1 MIASMQESDTGSVYT
16 KEGLFVDLYE
26 DKYPVVERVLVEPGQ
41 EKLLFDLEKIKED
54 VRIIACEN
62 GQLSIEAKAIDHIQV
77 NMRIRLP
84 GKPEDLCA
92 HTESGKN
99 MELQSVWDEK
109 SRTVLLSYRSNN
121 EKVHIT
127 GKLKYES

>member
-1 MIASMQESDTGSVYT
+1 MAKIKVAAIQMPTVTDKMQNVRTAGIY
-16 KEGLFVDLYE
+16 
-26 DKYPVVERVLVEPGQ
+26 
-41 EKLLFDLEKIKED
+41 LEKIKDD
-54 VRIIACEN
+54 VRIIATAARIENMVCEN

>member
-1 MIASMQESDTGSVYT
+1 
-16 KEGLFVDLYE
+16 
-26 DKYPVVERVLVEPGQ
+26 
-41 EKLLFDLEKIKED
+41 
-54 VRIIACEN
+54 
-62 GQLSIEAKAIDHIQV
+62 
-77 NMRIRLP
+77 MRIRLAR
-84 GKPEDLCA
+84 KPEDLCA

>member
-1 MIASMQESDTGSVYT
+1 MKYKKYEVKTQE
-16 KEGLFVDLYE
+16 
-26 DKYPVVERVLVEPGQ
+26 Q
-41 EKLLFDLEKIKED
+41 
-54 VRIIACEN
+54 N
-62 GQLSIEAKAIDHIQV
+62 LSKK
-77 NMRIRLP
+77 R
-84 GKPEDLCA
+84 KPEDLCA

>member
-1 MIASMQESDTGSVYT
+1 MTGVQT
-16 KEGLFVDLYE
+16 CAL
-26 DKYPVVERVLVEPGQ
+26 P
-41 EKLLFDLEKIKED
+41 I
-54 VRIIACEN
+54 CEN

>member
-1 MIASMQESDTGSVYT
+1 M
-16 KEGLFVDLYE
+16 DLYE

-41 EKLLFDLEKIKED
+41 EKLLFDLEKIKDD
-54 VRIIACEN
+54 VRIIATAARIENMVCEN

-84 GKPEDLCA
+84 GKTEDLCA

-121 EKVHIT
+121 EKVYIT

>member
-1 MIASMQESDTGSVYT
+1 MTQRRLAITNSESTSKSSVFT
-16 KEGLFVDLYE
+16 
-26 DKYPVVERVLVEPGQ
+26 
-41 EKLLFDLEKIKED
+41 
-54 VRIIACEN
+54 N